1 MGFCPYFLQENSST
15 GISAN
20 FALIAGTLT
29 VLFTLD
35 FLRFEEQWQRPF
47 VVLHFPERSSGFPWM
62 QAFLEDDNGG
72 RPTAVG
78 LRDRTSTELL
88 SQGSDAVSDDMKEL
102 VEDNGEDEM
111 TDSLKDLE
119 PMKL

>member
-1 MGFCPYFLQENSST
+1 MGFCPYFLHENSST
-15 GISAN
+15 GMSAN

-35 FLRFEEQWQRPF
+35 FLRFEEQWQRPL

-62 QAFLEDDNGG
+62 QAFLQDDNGG

-88 SQGSDAVSDDMKEL
+88 SQGSDAVSEDLKEL

>member
-1 MGFCPYFLQENSST
+1 MGFCPYFRHENSSD
-15 GISAN
+15 GMSAN
-20 FALIAGTLT
+20 FALTAGTLI

-35 FLRFEEQWQRPF
+35 FLRFEEQWQRPP

-78 LRDRTSTELL
+78 LRDRTSIEVL
-88 SQGSDAVSDDMKEL
+88 SHGSVAVSVEMKEL
-102 VEDNGEDEM
+102 VEDNGEEEI

>member
-1 MGFCPYFLQENSST
+1 MGFCPYFLHENSST
-15 GISAN
+15 GMSAN

-29 VLFTLD
+29 VLLTLD
-35 FLRFEEQWQRPF
+35 FLRFEEQWQRPL
-47 VVLHFPERSSGFPWM
+47 VVLHFPEISSGFPWM
-62 QAFLEDDNGG
+62 QAFLQDDNGG

-88 SQGSDAVSDDMKEL
+88 SQGSDAVSEDMKEL

>member
-1 MGFCPYFLQENSST
+1 MGFCPYFLHENSST
-15 GISAN
+15 GMSAN

-35 FLRFEEQWQRPF
+35 FLRFEGQWQRPL
-47 VVLHFPERSSGFPWM
+47 VVLHFPEISSGFPWM
-62 QAFLEDDNGG
+62 QAFLQDDNGG

-88 SQGSDAVSDDMKEL
+88 SQGSDAVSEDMKEL